1 MESDTVLLI
10 DDLGSELDLEN
21 LEFALSEISKA
32 PNQVIL
38 TGIKGEELE
47 KIVSN
52 FSNFKRI
59 NL

>member
-21 LEFALSEISKA
+21 LEFALSEISNA

-47 KIVSN
+47 KLVSN

>member
-1 MESDTVLLI
+1 VSDTVLLI

-21 LEFALSEISKA
+21 LELVISEISKL

-38 TGIKGEELE
+38 TGIQGEGLE
-47 KIVSN
+47 KLVSN